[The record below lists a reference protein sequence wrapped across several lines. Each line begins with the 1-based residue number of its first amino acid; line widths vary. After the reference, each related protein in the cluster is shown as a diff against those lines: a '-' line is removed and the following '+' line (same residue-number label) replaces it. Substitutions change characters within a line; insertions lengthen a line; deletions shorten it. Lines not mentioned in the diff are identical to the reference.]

1 MISKYSKYLASK
13 ANEVNSPSRNAGT
26 VFPPP
31 QDLSSPVSQT
41 SQTSSSS
48 ISLNGPTTS
57 ATAAIS
63 QDEKDE
69 TSEDPFAGAPFSIPS
84 GFRRASQKANRR

>member
-1 MISKYSKYLASK
+1 MKFSASK
-13 ANEVNSPSRNAGT
+13 ASEVNSPVQNTGA
-26 VFPPP
+26 VFPL

-48 ISLNGPTTS
+48 ISLNGPTTGV
-57 ATAAIS
+57 TAALS

-69 TSEDPFAGAPFSIPS
+69 SLEDPFAGAPFSIPS
-84 GFRRASQKANRR
+84 GFRRASNKR